1 MIKKVLTLAA
11 VSALTSPVFA
21 GFYGNAEF
29 NQTNNGSEWG
39 GNGIDLHVG
48 YEGIVGEKA
57 SFYLQGGPYVSNPS
71 VGKAKT
77 NFSGKLGGGYDI
89 TEKLNGYGEFS
100 LVTDTTNTY
109 GTKVGLKYKF

>member
-11 VSALTSPVFA
+11 VSALTSPVFT

>member
-1 MIKKVLTLAA
+1 MIKKVLTIVAA
-11 VSALTSPVFA
+11 SALTTPAFA

-48 YEGIVGEKA
+48 YEGTVGEKA

>member
-1 MIKKVLTLAA
+1 MFKKVLTIAA
-11 VSALTSPVFA
+11 ASALSTPAFA
-21 GFYGNAEF
+21 SFYGNAEF

-48 YEGIVGEKA
+48 YEGTVGEKA